1 MVLSRMQFYHGI
13 IAMILKQDRVIHVY
27 CIEYNFHHKKVDKL
41 AFLRIC
47 LQSKKG
53 DKLPL
58 FLCFETS
65 RTFKGYSL

>member
-41 AFLRIC
+41 AFLRIYV
-47 LQSKKG
+47 QSEREQN
-53 DKLPL
+53 LSL
-58 FLCFETS
+58 FYF
-65 RTFKGYSL
+65 G

>member
-1 MVLSRMQFYHGI
+1 MVLSRMQFYHGYCHDF
-13 IAMILKQDRVIHVY
+13 KTRPSNPRVLY
-27 CIEYNFHHKKVDKL
+27 REYNFHHKKVDKL